1 MVIMSFEY
9 LQSVWGSHI
18 QVSPVVLYPVL
29 CQVHLQQEVNNR
41 YTCMNIYIHTYIHVR
56 VRILIGLLGMTQ
68 LMRKLPIALR
78 LILRGFPGLDG

>member
-1 MVIMSFEY
+1 MVIVSFEY

-41 YTCMNIYIHTYIHVR
+41 YACMNTCIYIHTYMYMYVY
-56 VRILIGLLGMTQ
+56 
-68 LMRKLPIALR
+68 
-78 LILRGFPGLDG
+78 

>member
-41 YTCMNIYIHTYIHVR
+41 YACMNIYIHTCTCTYTV
-56 VRILIGLLGMTQ
+56 LIGLLGMAQ

>member
-1 MVIMSFEY
+1 MVIVSFEY

-41 YTCMNIYIHTYIHVR
+41 YACMNICIHTCTCTCTYTNRFTGDDPVNEE
-56 VRILIGLLGMTQ
+56 T
-68 LMRKLPIALR
+68 PNST
-78 LILRGFPGLDG
+78 